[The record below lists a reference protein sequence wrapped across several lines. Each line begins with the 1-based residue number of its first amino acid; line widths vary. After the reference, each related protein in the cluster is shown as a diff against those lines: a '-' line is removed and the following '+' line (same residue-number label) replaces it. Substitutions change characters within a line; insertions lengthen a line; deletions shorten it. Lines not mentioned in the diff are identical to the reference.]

1 MIRKPMR
8 STLAVTT
15 KATDLTLLTEA
26 ERREAA
32 GLAADDASKD
42 ALLLALDQRIAAAI
56 MSECNIAI
64 GSGAEPTLK
73 QEVLTET
80 FYSVHLDRLLL
91 SRRHNVAIT
100 SLTDCESVLT
110 TDDYIVDPEAG
121 ILTRMR
127 SGCPSC
133 WRSSKVIVVYE
144 AGFET
149 VPADLKFAAMDFF
162 RSEWLA
168 RSRDPLVKRV
178 QTDVFEVES
187 TTTDYWVGS
196 VPGQSREGAVPDIVS
211 GQLKRFRNVRV

>member
-15 KATDLTLLTEA
+15 PASDLTLLRVE

-42 ALLLALDQRIAAAI
+42 TLLLALDQRIAAAI

-64 GSGAEPTLK
+64 GSGGEPTLK
-73 QEVLTET
+73 RETLTET
-80 FYSVHLDRLLL
+80 FYSAYLDRLLL
-91 SRRHNVAIT
+91 ARRHNVEIT
-100 SLTDCESVLT
+100 SLTDGDTVLT
-110 TDDYIVDPEAG
+110 TADYLVDAEAG

-127 SGCPSC
+127 TECPSA
-133 WRSSKVIVVYE
+133 WRSSKVVVVYD
-144 AGFET
+144 AGFT
-149 VPADLKFAAMDFF
+149 TIPADLKFAAIDFF

-168 RSRDPLVKRV
+168 RSRDPLIKRV